1 MPMSLSVQTGKKET
15 GEWLKEETARCA
27 AYRLLHTIYSYP
39 GPETVH
45 FLKAFTLSPE
55 SHDLMGLAGRDAQK
69 AFESIAD
76 MVHRGI
82 ADSLLDL
89 EVEYTRLFINS
100 FNGSP
105 AKPYESVHVNNGHLV
120 IGETTVRVREFY
132 RQFDVDLGEH
142 HPEPA
147 DHIAI
152 ETEFMAYLIE
162 KELAAYTDGELKK
175 AERFR
180 DAQIRFLQQHLL
192 CWAWDFSD
200 RVYVYTRHPLYREAG
215 LFSKIFFDGERKGID

>member
-1 MPMSLSVQTGKKET
+1 MVPLMQKGMIYS
-15 GEWLKEETARCA
+15 GELLKRETARCA

-69 AFESIAD
+69 VFGSIAD
-76 MVHRGI
+76 MMHRGI
-82 ADSLLDL
+82 SDSLLDL

-100 FNGSP
+100 FNGTP
-105 AKPYESVHVNNGHLV
+105 AKPYESVHVNKGHLV

-132 RQFDVDLGEH
+132 RQFGVDLGRY

-152 ETEFMAYLIE
+152 ETEFMAYLIDR
-162 KELAAYTDGELKK
+162 ELNAYMEGELEK
-175 AERFR
+175 ADRFR

-192 CWAWDFSD
+192 CWAWNFSD
-200 RVYVYTRHPLYREAG
+200 QVYIHSQHPFYREAG
-215 LFSKIFFDGERKGID
+215 LFSKIWFDGERRGVE